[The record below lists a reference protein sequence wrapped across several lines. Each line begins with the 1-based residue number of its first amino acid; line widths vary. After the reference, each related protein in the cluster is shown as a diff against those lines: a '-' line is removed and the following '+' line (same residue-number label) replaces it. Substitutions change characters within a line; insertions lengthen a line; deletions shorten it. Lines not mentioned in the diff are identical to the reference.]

1 MTGNIFVFNFNWSLI
16 TLQYC
21 GGFCL
26 TFTWIS
32 HGCTCVPHP
41 DTPSHFPPHPIS
53 WGHPSAPG
61 LSTQP
66 HAFNLDWQS
75 ISQMV
80 IYMFQCHSLKSS
92 YPRLL
97 PQSTTVCSL
106 HLCLFCCLTYRVIV
120 TIFLNSIYIC
130 VCVCVCVCVCIYL
143 YIYILYW
150 CFWRSNTSPVHGDK
164 QDSGSMK
171 GTF

>member
-1 MTGNIFVFNFNWSLI
+1 MDMTGNLFVFNFNWSLI

-32 HGCTCVPHP
+32 LGCTCVPHP
-41 DTPSHFPPHPIS
+41 DPSSHFPPHPIS

-66 HAFNLDWQS
+66 HALNLDWQS
-75 ISQMV
+75 VSQMV
-80 IYMFQCHSLKSS
+80 IYLFQYHSLKSS

-97 PQSTTVCSL
+97 PQSTAVSSL

-120 TIFLNSIYIC
+120 TIFLNSIFEGSIHRQYMETSRTVG
-130 VCVCVCVCVCIYL
+130 VCREHSRQLALIY
-143 YIYILYW
+143 
-150 CFWRSNTSPVHGDK
+150 
-164 QDSGSMK
+164 QQ
-171 GTF
+171 

>member
-1 MTGNIFVFNFNWSLI
+1 MTGNLFVFNFNWSLI

-32 HGCTCVPHP
+32 HGCTCGPHP
-41 DTPSHFPPHPIS
+41 DPPSHFPPHPIP
-53 WGHPSAPG
+53 WGHPGAPA
-61 LSTQP
+61 LSTLP
-66 HAFNLDWQS
+66 HASNLDCQS

-80 IYMFQCHSLKSS
+80 IYTFQCHSLKSS

-106 HLCLFCCLTYRVIV
+106 HLCLFAVSHIGFLFCCLKYRVII
-120 TIFLNSIYIC
+120 TIFLNSIYI
-130 VCVCVCVCVCIYL
+130 L
-143 YIYILYW
+143 YIYIYILKEQYIAST
-150 CFWRSNTSPVHGDK
+150 WRQAGQWEYGGNILGNWP
-164 QDSGSMK
+164 
-171 GTF
+171 